1 MDNSL
6 MCELCCENCFD
17 ENEIVKFIRNSSDVG
32 NCDYC
37 KSEGVYVAFVSV
49 VGEFIREGIERE
61 YESIDYGYEKY
72 LEEEDDYKRKGES
85 VEEILTY
92 TKCIFSDNLTMEAQ
106 DKLLSDLLDSSAPF
120 GQDADYD
127 WIQSDDL
134 VEQSSLYKQE
144 STSEYQ
150 SWEMFKKVCKYH
162 SRYFDLLD
170 ERYKRNSILKAF
182 TSVFKDM
189 TKILPKGTIMYRARP
204 WEGREEQ
211 QLTDD
216 ILLCEL
222 SPAPQLRTQN
232 NRMSPAGISYMYL
245 GDDINTCIREIS
257 SNKVHQHYLLGKF
270 QTRKN
275 LKIIDMTRIPN
286 IEIPSCFSEEFSVS
300 QKWLTDFIK
309 DFEDEI
315 SQPLE
320 EEEKPLEYVA
330 TQVLAEYIRKVGYKG
345 ISYKSS
351 YNANKTNYVLFCSVN
366 ENILSI
372 GTNHHVL
379 TDKGTLP
386 PFTEWLELLEA
397 NIYTINW
404 VPELNKSIA
413 IDDKSAGYHT
423 IEKEFKQWLREFN
436 KKFQVKS
443 GRKKTK
449 SEIEF

>member
-1 MDNSL
+1 
-6 MCELCCENCFD
+6 MCELCCENCFN
-17 ENEIVKFIRNSSDVG
+17 EKEIVKFIRSSSEVG

-37 KSEGVYVAFVSV
+37 NCKGVHVASVSV
-49 VGEFIREGIERE
+49 AGEFIREGIRRE
-61 YESIDYGYEKY
+61 YEPMDAGTGTYYDP
-72 LEEEDDYKRKGES
+72 EDKEYVIKGQTIQ
-85 VEEILTY
+85 EILID
-92 TKCIFSDNLTMEAQ
+92 TKCIFSDELPIETQ
-106 DKLLSDLLDSSAPF
+106 FRLLEDLLGSSGPY
-120 GQDADYD
+120 GPKDDID

-134 VEQSSLYKQE
+134 VEQSGLYKQE

-150 SWEMFKKVCKYH
+150 SWEMFKIVCKYH

-189 TKILPKGTIMYRARP
+189 TKILPRGTIMYRARP
-204 WEGREEQ
+204 WEGGEEQ

-216 ILLCEL
+216 ILLREL
-222 SPAPQLRTQN
+222 SPAPLLNTQN
-232 NRMSPAGISYMYL
+232 NRMSPVGISYMYL
-245 GDDINTCIREIS
+245 GDDVNTCIREIS
-257 SNKVHQHYLLGKF
+257 SKKVHQHYLLGKF
-270 QTRKN
+270 KTRKK
-275 LKIIDMTRIPN
+275 LKILDMTRIPD
-286 IEIPSCFSEEFSVS
+286 IEIPSCFSEEYSVS

-315 SQPLE
+315 GQPLE

-366 ENILSI
+366 ENILNI
-372 GTNHHVL
+372 GTNHYVL
-379 TDKGTLP
+379 TDKGMLP

-397 NIYTINW
+397 NIYTVNW

-423 IEKEFKQWLREFN
+423 IEKEFKQRLREFN
-436 KKFQVKS
+436 KKFQFKS
-443 GRKKTK
+443 GWKKTK
-449 SEIEF
+449 SETEF